1 MASLAVT
8 IKQKTL
14 NPKRILVE
22 LDADRFERLAAN
34 LGFFNTDFIRSLEK
48 AEDDFGKGR
57 VKKIKS
63 LKDLR

>member
-1 MASLAVT
+1 MASLALT
-8 IKQKTL
+8 IKQKIL

-34 LGFFNTDFIRSLEK
+34 LGFFNPDFISSLER
-48 AEDDFGKGR
+48 AEDDFSKGK